1 VAKHEKSDSEK
12 QTKMKSRRMIAGFVF
27 LVFGAEAALG
37 QARGKAEDA
46 VLAADA
52 AWEKVY
58 AVKDLAKSVAF
69 CDERA
74 SLLWPHMP
82 IATGM
87 AAVREAIAKD
97 FAAGDLTWQANNV
110 GIAGAGDLAY
120 VSGAYQWKLKDAS
133 GKGFVDQGK
142 YLTVWK
148 KQADGSWKVLFDM
161 FNSNLP
167 LASGG

>member
-1 VAKHEKSDSEK
+1 
-12 QTKMKSRRMIAGFVF
+12 MIAGLAF
-27 LVFGAEAALG
+27 LIVNAGAALG
-37 QARGKAEDA
+37 QVHGKAADA

-58 AVKDLAKSVAF
+58 AVKDLDKSTAF

-97 FAAGDLTWQANNV
+97 FSAGDLTWQANNV
-110 GIAGAGDLAY
+110 GVARAGDLAY
-120 VSGAYQWKLKDAS
+120 VSGAYQWKLRDAS
-133 GKGFVDQGK
+133 GKGFVDKGK
-142 YLTVWK
+142 RRAEQQQEPQVARRKRDEMIGAIGFEPTTPCAQHWSHEESTL
-148 KQADGSWKVLFDM
+148 
-161 FNSNLP
+161 
-167 LASGG
+167 